1 MNNTIFSS
9 VTMVIK
15 VFAIL
20 GLGLYTAFAVV
31 VVRQEQLMAN
41 VLEEYSESFLRI
53 LTLIHLFA
61 AIGTLVLA
69 IIFL

>member
-1 MNNTIFSS
+1 MNDTIFSS
-9 VTMVIK
+9 ILMSVK
-15 VFAIL
+15 VLAII
-20 GLGLYTAFAVV
+20 GLMLYCIFAVI

-41 VLEEYSESFLRI
+41 VLEEYSESFLKI

-61 AIGTLVLA
+61 SLGVLILA

>member
-1 MNNTIFSS
+1 MNNSIFSS
-9 VTMVIK
+9 VMIAIK
-15 VFAIL
+15 VFVVL
-20 GLGLYTAFAVV
+20 GLMLYTAFAIV

-41 VLEEYSESFLRI
+41 VLEEYTESFLRV
-53 LTLIHLFA
+53 LALIHLFA